1 MMTLPFVNILVG
13 CDRVSVLP
21 DLLKSLDGL
30 HRDRY
35 RTIPA
40 LRISDIKQL
49 ATTIDCHLY
58 VLYYRNNQE
67 AISCLDKLRLRKQI
81 PILCI
86 SDGPKQSLNWGEEQ
100 IVFTCTYEQTQAE
113 RFLMSLVNSI
123 LLLQSRYVAHDYT
136 ELTPT
141 GEGRQN
147 QALELEQKTN
157 TLLHVKSHIERLFTR
172 TDKYI
177 QDELKPVISLIRQ
190 SVGKSKGRDNVN
202 IRFQQNEESY
212 INELTNK
219 HPQLTPIDVK
229 YCCYIKMNLSNDEIK
244 DILGISQESVRTHKY
259 RLKKKLSLRKELSLS
274 HYLHSITRR
283 IV

>member
-1 MMTLPFVNILVG
+1 MMTSPFINILVG

-21 DLLKSLDGL
+21 DLLKSLDSL
-30 HRDRY
+30 RRDKY
-35 RTIPA
+35 RMIPA

-58 VLYYRNNQE
+58 ILYYRNNQE
-67 AISCLDKLRLRKQI
+67 AINCINKLKTGKQV

-86 SDGPKQSLNWGEEQ
+86 SDGPKQNLSWEEEQ
-100 IVFTCTYEQTQAE
+100 IVFTCTYEETLAE
-113 RFLMSLVNSI
+113 RFLTSLVNSI
-123 LLLQSRYVAHDYT
+123 LLLQLRYVVHEYSESTVAGSEKQLH
-136 ELTPT
+136 
-141 GEGRQN
+141 
-147 QALELEQKTN
+147 ALELEQKTN
-157 TLLHVKSHIERLFTR
+157 TLLHVKSLIERLFAQ

-177 QDELKPVISLIRQ
+177 QDELKPVISLIKQ
-190 SVGKSKGRDNVN
+190 SVGKSKAWDNINFHVH
-202 IRFQQNEESY
+202 QNEESY

-259 RLKKKLSLRKELSLS
+259 RLKKKLSLRKDLSLS
-274 HYLHSITRR
+274 HYLHSITRHA
-283 IV
+283 

>member
-1 MMTLPFVNILVG
+1 MTSPFVNILVG
-13 CDRVSVLP
+13 CDRVSTLP
-21 DLLKSLDGL
+21 ELLRSMDSL
-30 HRDRY
+30 RREKY
-35 RTIPA
+35 RIIPA

-67 AISCLDKLRLRKQI
+67 ALSCLNKLTLKTQI
-81 PILCI
+81 PVLCI
-86 SDGPKQSLNWGEEQ
+86 SDNIKQSLSWGDEQ
-100 IVFTCTYEQTQAE
+100 IVFTCTYEETRTE
-113 RFLMSLVNSI
+113 RFLTSLINSI
-123 LLLQSRYVAHDYT
+123 LLLQSRYPLLETT
-136 ELTPT
+136 ERTT
-141 GEGRQN
+141 TNSEKETQT
-147 QALELEQKTN
+147 LELEQKTN
-157 TLLHVKSHIERLFTR
+157 TLLHVKNHIERLFSQ

-177 QDELKPVISLIRQ
+177 QEELKPVISLIKQ
-190 SVGKSKGRDNVN
+190 SISRSKGWDNMN
-202 IRFQQNEESY
+202 ILFHQNDLSY

-259 RLKKKLSLRKELSLS
+259 RLKKKLSLRKELSLH

-283 IV
+283 SN